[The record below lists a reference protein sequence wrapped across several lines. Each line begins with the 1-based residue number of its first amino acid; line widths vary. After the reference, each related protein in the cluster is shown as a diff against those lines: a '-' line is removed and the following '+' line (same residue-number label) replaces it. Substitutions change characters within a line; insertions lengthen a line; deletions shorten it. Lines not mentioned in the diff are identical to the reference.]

1 MKNLDL
7 ATLGVEEMN
16 DAQMQEVDAGSWL
29 SDFACAD
36 ITFKLEL
43 IGAFMNG
50 YNQNKR

>member
-1 MKNLDL
+1 MKKLDL
-7 ATLGVEEMN
+7 AAFDVEEMN
-16 DAQMQEVDAGSWL
+16 EVEMREVDAGSWL